1 MNIKGKIVTL
11 RALEIEDLPLLT
23 KWSNS
28 PEIWYN
34 LGGWHFPY
42 SSLSTEE
49 YIKNINNIK
58 GIAGCTLLGDGSISL
73 IIDPA
78 GLSSRIN

>member
-1 MNIKGKIVTL
+1 MPFIVLIILSKEIK
-11 RALEIEDLPLLT
+11 
-23 KWSNS
+23 
-28 PEIWYN
+28 
-34 LGGWHFPY
+34 
-42 SSLSTEE
+42 
-49 YIKNINNIK
+49 IKNINNIK